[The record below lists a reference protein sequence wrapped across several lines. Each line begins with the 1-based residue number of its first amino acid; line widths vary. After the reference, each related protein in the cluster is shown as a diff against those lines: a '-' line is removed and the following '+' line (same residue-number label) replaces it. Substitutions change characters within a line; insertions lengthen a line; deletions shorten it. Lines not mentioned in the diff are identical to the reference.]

1 MPAAKWMCWNP
12 VYWWCS
18 THFIALLSFLQSNTR
33 IISVED
39 LCSNIFTTC
48 KVWHGKSIQQHRE
61 KTVSIQTN
69 KSQLV
74 YVSLYPMRVYDLL
87 WVCVCTVCVFYLHW
101 TDHCKPML
109 CCNRF
114 SVFIHTQIDTH
125 TVTHTHS
132 RAYVRII
139 FCMWSVVLSH
149 SPSFFFS
156 CVRSLSRTQFIVYHS
171 FIYPQEYF
179 VRTFSSHVRFFS
191 TLFLSTL
198 YYLRFL
204 FVAISYMILFS
215 HTKNMM
221 IHSMLVCICV

>member
-1 MPAAKWMCWNP
+1 MVNQF
-12 VYWWCS
+12 S
-18 THFIALLSFLQSNTR
+18 
-33 IISVED
+33 
-39 LCSNIFTTC
+39 
-48 KVWHGKSIQQHRE
+48 SIER
-61 KTVSIQTN
+61 KRTVSIQTN

-87 WVCVCTVCVFYLHW
+87 WVCVYGMRILFALDRPLQTNA
-101 TDHCKPML
+101 ML
-109 CCNRF
+109 Q
-114 SVFIHTQIDTH
+114 SVFGLHSHADRYPH
-125 TVTHTHS
+125 SHSHTHS

-179 VRTFSSHVRFFS
+179 VRMFSSHVRFFS

>member
-1 MPAAKWMCWNP
+1 MVNQF
-12 VYWWCS
+12 S
-18 THFIALLSFLQSNTR
+18 
-33 IISVED
+33 
-39 LCSNIFTTC
+39 
-48 KVWHGKSIQQHRE
+48 SIER
-61 KTVSIQTN
+61 KRTVSIQTN

-87 WVCVCTVCVFYLHW
+87 WVCVYGMRILFALDRPLQTNA
-101 TDHCKPML
+101 ML
-109 CCNRF
+109 Q
-114 SVFIHTQIDTH
+114 SVFGLHSHADRYPH
-125 TVTHTHS
+125 SHSHTHS

-156 CVRSLSRTQFIVYHS
+156 CVRSLSRTQFIVYHF

-221 IHSMLVCICV
+221 IHSMLVCICVYIVVVISSNTVKISTRAKQTKLNQKEPRAHAHIH